1 MFGIS
6 QIGPGEI
13 VLVLLIALLVFGPKK
28 LPDLGKSLGRGM
40 RDFKRGIS
48 GDDED
53 ERREEERQ
61 TPAAAIA
68 PPSAPLETSSKQAT
82 DDASVR

>member
-13 VLVLLIALLVFGPKK
+13 ILVLLIALLVFGPKK

-53 ERREEERQ
+53 ERRAEERQ
-61 TPAAAIA
+61 TQAAAIA
-68 PPSAPLETSSKQAT
+68 PPSAPLESTSHQAT
-82 DDASVR
+82 DDATVR

>member
-13 VLVLLIALLVFGPKK
+13 ILVLLIALLVFGPKK

-53 ERREEERQ
+53 ERRSEEREVQ
-61 TPAAAIA
+61 AAAIA
-68 PPSAPLETSSKQAT
+68 PPSAPIETTSPKAT
-82 DDASVR
+82 DDATVR

>member
-13 VLVLLIALLVFGPKK
+13 ILVLLIALLVFGPKK

-40 RDFKRGIS
+40 RDFKRGVT

-53 ERREEERQ
+53 ERRAEERQ
-61 TPAAAIA
+61 TQAAAIA
-68 PPSAPLETSSKQAT
+68 PPSAPLESTSQKAT
-82 DDASVR
+82 DDATVR